1 MEQNKNEILEIINEK
16 KNKILEFMKD
26 KQYIPMKA
34 KEIAN
39 ILNVPKNEYED
50 FRRLLNELEEENKIE
65 KNKKSKYKLI
75 DNSKFLTG
83 IFRANQ
89 RGFGFVKLEDSDEEI
104 YISEHNTKSAL
115 NGDKVFVEIT
125 SLSTDNLHKEGKIV
139 KILKHEKDTVVGIFQ
154 KSKNFAFVVP
164 DDKKLGTDIFI
175 SKKNFGKARNN
186 HKVLVKILKY
196 PEREKNAEGKVIEVI
211 GNVNEAGVDMLSLIK
226 EYNLPYRFPD
236 PVVEEAK
243 KIKPQISKK
252 DIPNRLDLRDEE
264 IFTIDGEDAK
274 DLDDAIYV
282 KKLSGGTYELGVHIA
297 DVSYY
302 VKEDSKL
309 DKEAILRGTSIYMM
323 DRVIPMLP
331 RELSNGICSLNEG
344 EDRFAISVI
353 MEINKDG
360 KVISSDIK
368 KSVINVTRRMNYKD
382 VTKLLEYAECNEKNK
397 AENLNTE
404 EEIATLQTEKLNIKA
419 EKTKVENDKCNNKEK
434 TTMSEP
440 RKSNNNPKVTILEPV
455 EFNNEE
461 DRATIEKY
469 KQFIPHFVRMK
480 ELATILMDKRKKDG
494 SLDLDIPESKIILN
508 KDGIAIDVKKYELT
522 ISNSIIEQFMLIA
535 NETVAQEFYWLE
547 APFIYRVHEVP
558 DMEKIDEL
566 NKFLYNFGY
575 KIKGN
580 KDNIHPKA
588 FAEVLENIKGKPEE
602 RVVSNLILRTLKVAR
617 YESENKGHFGIA
629 SKYYCHFTSP
639 IRRYPDL
646 FIHRVISKYLEKDY
660 NVSDDIKE
668 KYHMQSIEFS
678 DSSSERERVAQKVER
693 DSVDIK
699 KAEYMQDKI
708 GNEYEGIV
716 SNITSFG
723 VFVELENTVEGLIR
737 FENLGNEYF
746 IYDEEHKHLI
756 GEHTNEVIKIGDKMN
771 IKVIEADKELR
782 RISFKRLKME
792 RENDKEEESL

>member
-382 VTKLLEYAECNEKNK
+382 VTKLLEYAECNEKNEDK
-397 AENLNTE
+397 NLNSE

-419 EKTKVENDKCNNKEK
+419 EKTKVKNDKCNNKEK